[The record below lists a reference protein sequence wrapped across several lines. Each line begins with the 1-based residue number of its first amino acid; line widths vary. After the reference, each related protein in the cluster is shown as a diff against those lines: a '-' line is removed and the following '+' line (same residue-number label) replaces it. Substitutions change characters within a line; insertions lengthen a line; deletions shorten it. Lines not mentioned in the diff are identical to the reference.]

1 MAITDA
7 PAPAID
13 GIPLTPKEVRLDGM
27 PKFDNV
33 EDERRHRKER
43 LAGALRIFG
52 KFGFSEGVAGHIT
65 VRDPE
70 FTDHFWVNPFSMSF
84 RQIKVSDLILVNHH
98 GEVVYGSKPVNRAAF
113 VLHAAVHA
121 ARPDI
126 NAAAHSHS
134 VYGKAWSSLG
144 RLLDPITQDS
154 CAFYNDHVLIDD
166 VGGKV
171 VFEIADGVRFAEK
184 FATGKA
190 AIHQNHGL
198 FTAAST
204 VDAAAYWFISMERS
218 CQAQLMAEAAGTP
231 KLIPHEWAEY
241 TRENT
246 AHQAAG
252 WLNFQPLWEDI
263 VKSDPDLFD

>member
-1 MAITDA
+1 
-7 PAPAID
+7 
-13 GIPLTPKEVRLDGM
+13 
-27 PKFDNV
+27 
-33 EDERRHRKER
+33 
-43 LAGALRIFG
+43 
-52 KFGFSEGVAGHIT
+52 
-65 VRDPE
+65 
-70 FTDHFWVNPFSMSF
+70 
-84 RQIKVSDLILVNHH
+84 
-98 GEVVYGSKPVNRAAF
+98 
-113 VLHAAVHA
+113 
-121 ARPDI
+121 
-126 NAAAHSHS
+126 
-134 VYGKAWSSLG
+134 
-144 RLLDPITQDS
+144 
-154 CAFYNDHVLIDD
+154 VLIDD

-190 AIHQNHGL
+190 AIHQNHGI

-231 KLIPHEWAEY
+231 KLIPHDWAEY